1 MTVQGSPGR
10 AGPAAALGAAL
21 AHVRA
26 VAWSFFGIRRGSRA
40 RDDVERLRPVPLVVA
55 GVLLAAAFVGGL
67 VSVARL
73 AAAGLGA

>member
-1 MTVQGSPGR
+1 M
-10 AGPAAALGAAL
+10 
-21 AHVRA
+21 
-26 VAWSFFGIRRGSRA
+26 AWSFFGIRRGSRA